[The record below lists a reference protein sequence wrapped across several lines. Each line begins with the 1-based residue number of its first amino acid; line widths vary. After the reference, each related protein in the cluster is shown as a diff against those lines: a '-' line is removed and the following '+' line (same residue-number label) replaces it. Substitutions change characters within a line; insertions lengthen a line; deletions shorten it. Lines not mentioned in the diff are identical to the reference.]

1 MWENMMNYIW
11 RLFGFSEENVNLYE
25 RMSGYIKHNNVVFKK
40 YNGYIITIKSVDV
53 LKKLNTVKRFDNKV
67 LELEAHNEL
76 LKQACIEL
84 LKEIQPTLI
93 YSFNNE
99 IHLVFNDSNYLY
111 NGNITKKLSKCV
123 SLSTIALSKA
133 FNRSIVC
140 TGYAVEFYK
149 NHEILNYLIW
159 RQYDCKRNTLNLLYK
174 CKNPDKEIPK
184 LSVIENDIEIN
195 KKIIY
200 GIFVKQKLVTINDKK
215 QKEYLRNTI
224 VIEEDGE
231 LLFDKDFDNNLENL
245 INSKYIL

>member
-1 MWENMMNYIW
+1 MDNSYFKYFRNSQDNEFY
-11 RLFGFSEENVNLYE
+11 FSEKFCDPLLFLTMPIYKGCKKIDKFFPKGSYIEFDDSKGIDYAIDMIFDYSKSKYREEN
-25 RMSGYIKHNNVVFKK
+25 
-40 YNGYIITIKSVDV
+40 
-53 LKKLNTVKRFDNKV
+53 
-67 LELEAHNEL
+67 
-76 LKQACIEL
+76 IEL

-200 GIFVKQKLVTINDKK
+200 GILVKQKLVSINDKN